1 MSKQRKISIPAILC
15 NICLAIMAAILI
27 SFVADLCAFAVAMT
41 IFALGTGLQFIF
53 PNKVKGLLYAG
64 VYREIWTGELVES
77 FQPQIE
83 ASFLNEIPDES
94 RWVQSSGSGE
104 NQVIH
109 LVDIGADPTVLIN
122 NTTYPIG
129 YETMADG
136 DIAFQLDKYTTKATK
151 VTDDELYA
159 ITYDKIAVVNKK
171 HKNAILAKKFAK
183 AAHALA
189 PQSHTV
195 NTPVIGTSGAVVS
208 GKKLA
213 TVNDIIDLGGAL
225 TNAGVPDDGN
235 RILVLNTKHNTNIVK
250 EVKDFY
256 KDYLNIATGQLRP
269 LFHGFKVYLY
279 HEMPFYLAADNTKVS
294 FGSVFNPA
302 IHNVASVAFY
312 APDMFRAEG
321 TTKMYYDQPDTQNQ
335 AAAVNYRHYYLVSP
349 KKARSIGALV
359 TSNG

>member
-1 MSKQRKISIPAILC
+1 MKKTKLSITAILT
-15 NICLAIMAAILI
+15 NLILALVVGYLI
-27 SFVADLCAFAVAMT
+27 SPVTGFNPLIVATVVFAG
-41 IFALGTGLQFIF
+41 GTGLQFF
-53 PNKVKGLLYAG
+53 APNLFVGITMAG

-77 FQPQIE
+77 FQPEIE

-109 LVDIGADPTVLIN
+109 LVDIGADPEVLIN

-129 YETMADG
+129 YSELEDG
-136 DIAFQLDKYTTKATK
+136 DIAFNLDKFTTVATK

-159 ITYDKIAVVNKK
+159 ITYDKISVVNKK

-189 PQSHTV
+189 PQSNTI
-195 NTPVIGTSGAVVS
+195 NTPVRGTSGATVA

-213 TVNDIIDLGGAL
+213 TVNDIIDLGGDMSA
-225 TNAGVPDDGN
+225 AGIPDDGN
-235 RILVLNTKHNTNIVK
+235 RILILNTVHNTGIVK

-279 HEMPFYLAADNTKVS
+279 HAMPFYLAADNTKVS
-294 FGSVFNPA
+294 FGAVFNSA

-321 TTKMYYDQPDTQNQ
+321 STKMYYDEPDTQNQ

-349 KKARSIGALV
+349 KKARAIAALV
-359 TSNG
+359 TTNA